1 MQGLSVDVPIVLLEE
16 LTEGG
21 GRFTNLHYVVQL
33 SPLRALVLDE
43 LGALEG
49 PGEQAGPRLPHG
61 EVLLPE
67 VREDEAGGGD
77 RTCQGAEIENYPICP
92 RLITPGDTDV
102 V

>member
-1 MQGLSVDVPIVLLEE
+1 MKGLSVDVPIVLLEE

-21 GRFTNLHYVVQL
+21 GRFTHLQYVVQL

-49 PGEQAGPRLPHG
+49 PGEQAGRRLPHR

-77 RTCQGAEIENYPICP
+77 RTCG
-92 RLITPGDTDV
+92 GV
-102 V
+102 

>member
-1 MQGLSVDVPIVLLEE
+1 MEGLSVDVPIVLLEE

-21 GRFTNLHYVVQL
+21 GRLTHLHYVVQL

-49 PGEQAGPRLPHG
+49 PDDLPHR

-77 RTCQGAEIENYPICP
+77 WTCQGAEIENYPICP

>member
-1 MQGLSVDVPIVLLEE
+1 MDCEDTDLSSKMQGLSVDVPIVLLEE

-21 GRFTNLHYVVQL
+21 GRFTHLQYVVQL
-33 SPLRALVLDE
+33 SPLRALVLDK

-49 PGEQAGPRLPHG
+49 PGEQAGPLPHL

-77 RTCQGAEIENYPICP
+77 RTCQGVEM
-92 RLITPGDTDV
+92 
-102 V
+102 